1 MASTNNK
8 IELQA
13 ALEKTKSVNNINRDI
28 EKIKAQI
35 KQLKIQAK
43 LDPDATQALVKEL
56 ETVLRQK
63 ISISNIEIDT
73 SSAVESAQQV
83 NKQIDAALKSQIHEI

>member
-56 ETVLRQK
+56 EKVLRQK

>member
-13 ALEKTKSVNNINRDI
+13 ALEKTKSVNNINRNI

-56 ETVLRQK
+56 EKVLRQK

>member
-28 EKIKAQI
+28 AKIKAQI

-56 ETVLRQK
+56 EKVLRQK